1 MGACPGDYNNSAGH
15 TYSFIHLLTL
25 FLNLDFTSR
34 LNAALLSF
42 DIDQNINQLKNVSM
56 SLRALNQSTLADQV
70 DNITDILC
78 HIREIQI
85 PDIQNQTVSMCRLL
99 SKVYIHM
106 SVVHLGLCIMCG
118 LVCMR
123 PHRINCLFE
132 LT

>member
-78 HIREIQI
+78 HIREVQI

-99 SKVYIHM
+99 SKVYIHV
-106 SVVHLGLCIMCG
+106 SVAIWDYALCVG
-118 LVCMR
+118 
-123 PHRINCLFE
+123 
-132 LT
+132 